1 MFKFTNAKFIASVVP
16 AVLVACA
23 AAHLLVPEA
32 RAEGRVESVPAQS
45 LALAKSDRLQPLVLA
60 PECSSPGWPYYP
72 QSCQFDLRTPAHQA
86 RTVRI
91 IALR

>member
-1 MFKFTNAKFIASVVP
+1 MFKFTTAKFVASVGP

-23 AAHLLVPEA
+23 AANLFVPQA
-32 RAEGRVESVPAQS
+32 RAESQVAGAPAQ
-45 LALAKSDRLQPLVLA
+45 ALAKGDRPDPLVMA
-60 PECSSPGWPYYP
+60 PECSSRGWPYYE
-72 QSCQFDLRTPAHQA
+72 QSCQFDLRSPAHQA